1 MRRTDREQSEA
12 FARDVLARCQYATL
26 CTVNAD
32 GTPYG
37 VPVSPVTVGDAVY
50 FHCAPEGQKLDN
62 IARNPQVCLV
72 CVGRTRVVPE
82 KYSTEYE
89 SAVVSGTAI
98 AVTDDAERREALH
111 KLCEKYAPD
120 NLGDFEAAIARS
132 FHRTAVYKIA
142 IERITG
148 KQKKYAT

>member
-12 FARDVLARCQYATL
+12 FARAVLAKCQYATL

-37 VPVSPVTVGDAVY
+37 VPVSPVAVGDAVY

-62 IARNPQVCLV
+62 IAHNPHVCLV
-72 CVGRTRVVPE
+72 CVGATRVVPE

-89 SAVVSGTAI
+89 SAIVTGAATR
-98 AVTDDAERREALH
+98 VTDDAERRTSLYQ
-111 KLCEKYAPD
+111 LCEKYAPEHLAQFD
-120 NLGDFEAAIARS
+120 AAIARS

-142 IERITG
+142 IRRITG
-148 KQKKYAT
+148 KQKKYP